1 MREGKKWLVY
11 FPSEN
16 QKPDLDLPT
25 ILEMSAKSKKSKG
38 SKGSK
43 ESKESKESKGSNEGK
58 GSILVLPRPIVVWTV
73 CLSLVYE

>member
-38 SKGSK
+38 TAKTK
-43 ESKESKESKGSNEGK
+43 AKIEIWNT
-58 GSILVLPRPIVVWTV
+58 LPGL
-73 CLSLVYE
+73 CAKYAQLKDVY